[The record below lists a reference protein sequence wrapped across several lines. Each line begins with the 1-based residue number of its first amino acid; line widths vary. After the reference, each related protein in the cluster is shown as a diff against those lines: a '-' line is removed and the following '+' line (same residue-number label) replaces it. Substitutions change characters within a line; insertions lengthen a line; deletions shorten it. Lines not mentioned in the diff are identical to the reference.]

1 MSNYLNNLNQIIK
14 INTASISN
22 TESKDAFLLTT
33 KRSRDD
39 LNKVANY
46 INNLLVPALKSLASG
61 PRYIYDAA
69 QIGISGL
76 TLVTYPEAQGN
87 NSSSS
92 PLYWKPGTT
101 LETGRPCT
109 VKESF
114 DFLLGSLV
122 DRIVG
127 VENVAVDLS
136 VITDDIA
143 CGGFNLQRV
152 KDDVL
157 GQSYNL
163 DCTSTPNLN
172 WPLAKHLYEII
183 SQLTTG
189 VDQSLIQNMN
199 DGSAYPALTLN
210 LNSTLTLDDLS
221 DVISIGASVGE
232 GLVYNGTNWVPG
244 IIASQEATEEISGT
258 LEVASV
264 SDIAQVLGV
273 GDSTSGTSYLAIT
286 TEALYGALDVDA
298 LDGGATNLLRD
309 RVKEVA
315 LEQINE
321 SSVFELS
328 DVDESGTLFGKQSLM
343 FNAVTNKFSNRY
355 IVWDDIMQKP
365 DLVQNLNDLGDVV
378 INEPETNHII
388 YYDGD
393 KWTNRVSAEES
404 IDNSAVE
411 YLVSSFL
418 VHDKHTGI
426 NFVHDV
432 LDHQIIGTVAVSDLN
447 VNDEDISLLENEK
460 LILTNTDDNIII
472 SDSRDLNNN
481 LLVNF
486 NLNTEITASTITTD
500 VITANTFIGTIENA
514 VYAQTANYAN
524 YLNNPDNIILAGA
537 VNGTG
542 DFPVGGTGNP
552 TNNIV
557 ILTSLTQGS
566 VTNDKLANDKIT
578 LTAAGTTRDV
588 PLGGNI
594 TLLGTTNEI
603 DLAYGSSGNVVSFS
617 LPENINANASSA
629 DKLKTPRNITL
640 TGGVTGSGS
649 FDGSGNLNIT
659 TTVAST
665 TTNLSAPTNTVR
677 GGVLLAGTGSD
688 NASGY
693 IQRRNIEHFS
703 AYIEKNFYT
712 DSSNT
717 PTFPGGIN
725 QHIYSLNHHSSQ
737 CFVIFRNMSSQV
749 LTLSEISFNFVY
761 GGLGTAGSTLGQY
774 QFGLAKMSTSSSGFI
789 TIQSL
794 VTLPEV
800 QAPSTTQRSGW
811 GFLQNIPST
820 QILPKQYFG
829 VTCIKHPDKH
839 RGLGLTVQISGSTP
853 IGNYLY

>member
-61 PRYIYDAA
+61 PRYTYDAA

-163 DCTSTPNLN
+163 NCTSTPSLK

-221 DVISIGASVGE
+221 DVISTGASVGE

-264 SDIAQVLGV
+264 SDIAQVLGAS
-273 GDSTSGTSYLAIT
+273 DSTSGTSYLAIT
-286 TEALYGALDVDA
+286 TEALYGALDADA

-328 DVDESGTLFGKQSLM
+328 DVNNPNTLEAKQSLL
-343 FNAVTNKFSNRY
+343 FDSVSNKFINRR
-355 IVWDDIMQKP
+355 IVWDDIQMRP
-365 DLVQNLNDLGDVV
+365 AVTEPVLYSETQNSSIVNTKQD
-378 INEPETNHII
+378 
-388 YYDGD
+388 YAAAD
-393 KWTNRVSAEES
+393 KVALLKSHNTLSYKKESGKWEIEKYKSYKGLSPAKSYGVNVFKSSHPLPGYVSKKVPFTVCYAYK
-404 IDNSAVE
+404 NA
-411 YLVSSFL
+411 
-418 VHDKHTGI
+418 KH
-426 NFVHDV
+426 
-432 LDHQIIGTVAVSDLN
+432 
-447 VNDEDISLLENEK
+447 
-460 LILTNTDDNIII
+460 
-472 SDSRDLNNN
+472 
-481 LLVNF
+481 
-486 NLNTEITASTITTD
+486 
-500 VITANTFIGTIENA
+500 
-514 VYAQTANYAN
+514 
-524 YLNNPDNIILAGA
+524 
-537 VNGTG
+537 
-542 DFPVGGTGNP
+542 
-552 TNNIV
+552 
-557 ILTSLTQGS
+557 S
-566 VTNDKLANDKIT
+566 V
-578 LTAAGTTRDV
+578 
-588 PLGGNI
+588 
-594 TLLGTTNEI
+594 
-603 DLAYGSSGNVVSFS
+603 SSGNVITVPGVS
-617 LPENINANASSA
+617 LPYVQYSSEA
-629 DKLKTPRNITL
+629 DEVVSLFNEIKDPSSR
-640 TGGVTGSGS
+640 VM
-649 FDGSGNLNIT
+649 
-659 TTVAST
+659 
-665 TTNLSAPTNTVR
+665 
-677 GGVLLAGTGSD
+677 
-688 NASGY
+688 
-693 IQRRNIEHFS
+693 
-703 AYIEKNFYT
+703 
-712 DSSNT
+712 SSNT
-717 PTFPGGIN
+717 AFWEEGSGAVYNLGSEIVGIYRTDKTYLRDEGSYFLNPDNTEKVNFTLYKNSVVDIDIMTEGESLVMVLGPYNCSDKLYACPSYINRRYGLINKEVTFCISESYVNSTDFNDYLIQEELDNIFSGQVLSESNFVGVVTKKYNYNSSVGI
-725 QHIYSLNHHSSQ
+725 
-737 CFVIFRNMSSQV
+737 R
-749 LTLSEISFNFVY
+749 LTLSPPIGV
-761 GGLGTAGSTLGQY
+761 QD
-774 QFGLAKMSTSSSGFI
+774 FGLNISDSHKLCADLLDIDGNFSSSIQFYEFI
-789 TIQSL
+789 DDIWTSKYN
-794 VTLPEV
+794 
-800 QAPSTTQRSGW
+800 ASKDYSNATQRSA
-811 GFLQNIPST
+811 IA
-820 QILPKQYFG
+820 K
-829 VTCIKHPDKH
+829 
-839 RGLGLTVQISGSTP
+839 LTEFSLA
-853 IGNYLY
+853 YCKLKL